1 MPTRKPAAA
10 YAAWMGLLT
19 VAYYVWPHQ
28 HILLW
33 GGIGLSS
40 SAAVFV
46 GVVLNRP
53 RKRWPWYLLGLAL
66 VAFGGGD
73 FYYNLMTDVFHQT
86 NPYPSFSDVLYLAMY
101 PLLAAG
107 LLGFIRSRTGN
118 HDRGS
123 LLDAVTLTVGMALLS
138 WIFLIDP
145 YVRDTTLTLL
155 QKVTSVGY
163 PLGDVLTLATVAR
176 MLTGGV
182 RRAWSITYFGVG
194 VAGLLVADVSY
205 GLIQLDGPDQW
216 AVGGPTDL
224 GWVACYAF
232 WGLAAL
238 DPSMTLLTE
247 PARGLVDEPGGRRVA
262 LLGAASLIA
271 PAALLVEAG
280 RGVVVDAPV
289 IAVLSAVMFVLVLA
303 RLAGVMGTYR
313 QSVSRERGLRESA
326 AALVSAADLAGAA
339 AAVRQALVRLLPP
352 GTPHTMILREPS
364 RIPEPPSRD
373 RHQGVGHARFVRV
386 EDLDTD
392 LRTRLGDFPSALC
405 CPLVID
411 GAAGPGRPAAEA
423 LYLAASEDTLLALQG
438 AVEVL
443 ASQAA
448 IALDRITLTD
458 EVNRRD
464 SEAYFRTLVHHTSD
478 VILIVD
484 DADRITY
491 ASPSAGVVFGDE
503 ELTGVPLWDLL
514 EPADRPGLAEVVAQ
528 IRVGTAGHAR
538 VDLTALRV
546 DGSVLNV
553 EVDCRDLRADPTVG
567 GLVLTV
573 RDVTQRRR
581 LENQLIRQ
589 AFHDPL
595 TGLANR
601 VLFQDRV
608 NQAVVHA
615 TREPGLVGVLFIDLD
630 DFKVVNE
637 TLGHAVGD
645 ALLIAVAGRISA
657 VLRPQDTAARLGGD
671 EFAALVE
678 DVTSMQELEQTA
690 ERLVSALSTPFV
702 VAGGTVG
709 GVASV
714 GLSTNADAGEAAEL
728 LRQADLALYVAKGA
742 GKGRWRRY
750 QSDLHTAVLERLELR
765 AALEQAVAEE
775 QFVLRYQPIVDLDTA
790 VPVGFEALVRWQH
803 PTRGVVAPAGFID
816 VADESGLIVP
826 IGRWVLHQALA
837 TAARWQHTQPPGWM
851 QYVSVNVSARQFRAT
866 GFVDEVRTALL
877 ASGVQPGTL
886 MLEITESLL
895 LRDDD
900 QIRADLNALREL
912 GVRLAIDDFGAGYSS
927 LSYLRQMPI
936 DVLKID
942 KSFIDD
948 MVGSH
953 QQRAIVGAIVQLA
966 QTLNL
971 AVVAE
976 GIEEAEHRDLLRQLG
991 CPYGQ
996 GFLFS
1001 RPLSEVD
1008 ILELY
1013 PAVMPAQHTATADTA
1028 A

>member
-1 MPTRKPAAA
+1 MPTRRLAAA

-19 VAYYVWPHQ
+19 VAYYVWPQ
-28 HILLW
+28 LHILLW
-33 GGIGLSS
+33 GGIGLTS

-46 GVVLNRP
+46 GVVVNRP
-53 RKRWPWYLLGLAL
+53 RKRWPWYMLGLAL

-145 YVRDTTLTLL
+145 YVRDTTLTLV
-155 QKVTSVGY
+155 QKVTSISY

-182 RRAWSITYFGVG
+182 RRARSITYLGVG
-194 VAGLLVADVSY
+194 VAGLLVADVIY
-205 GLIQLDGPDQW
+205 GLIQLNGHW
-216 AVGGPTDL
+216 MVGGPTDL

-238 DPSMTLLTE
+238 DPSMTRLTE
-247 PARGLVDEPGGRRVA
+247 PARGLVGEMGGRRIA
-262 LLGAASLIA
+262 LLGTASLIA
-271 PAALLVEAG
+271 PAALLVEASLG
-280 RGVVVDAPV
+280 SVDDAPV
-289 IAVLSAVMFVLVLA
+289 IAVLSGVMFVLVLA

-326 AALVSAADLAGAA
+326 AALVSAADLADAA
-339 AAVRQALVRLLPP
+339 TAVRQALVRLLPP
-352 GTPHTMILREPS
+352 GTPHTLILQEPGRIPAEPS
-364 RIPEPPSRD
+364 PHD
-373 RHQGVGHARFVRV
+373 REGVGHAQFVRV
-386 EDLDTD
+386 EDLDAD
-392 LRTRLGDFPSALC
+392 LRTRLGDFPSALR

-411 GAAGPGRPAAEA
+411 GATGGAGPAAEA
-423 LYLAASEDTLLALQG
+423 LYLAAPEALLLALQG

-448 IALDRITLTD
+448 IALDRISLTD
-458 EVNRRD
+458 EVNRRG
-464 SEAYFRTLVHHTSD
+464 SEAYFRTLIHNTSD

-484 DADRITY
+484 DGDRISY
-491 ASPSAGVVFGDE
+491 ASPSAGIVFGDE

-514 EPADRPGLAEVVAQ
+514 EPDDRPRLAEVVEQ
-528 IRVGTAGHAR
+528 IRVGITAHAQI
-538 VDLTALRV
+538 DLTALRV
-546 DGSVLNV
+546 DGSALNV
-553 EVDCRDLRADPTVG
+553 EIDCRDLRADPTVR
-567 GLVLTV
+567 GLVLTA
-573 RDVTQRRR
+573 RDVTERRR

-589 AFHDPL
+589 AFHDSL

-608 NQAVVHA
+608 DQAVA
-615 TREPGLVGVLFIDLD
+615 RAKRDPGLVGVLFIDLD
-630 DFKVVNE
+630 DFKVVND

-645 ALLIAVAGRISA
+645 ELLIAVADRITS
-657 VLRPQDTAARLGGD
+657 VLRPHDTAARLGGD
-671 EFAALVE
+671 EFAALIE
-678 DVTSMQELEQTA
+678 DVTSMEDLERAA
-690 ERLVSALSTPFV
+690 ERLVTAMRTPFV
-702 VAGGTVG
+702 VAGETVS

-714 GLSTNADAGEAAEL
+714 GLSTTADAGEPAEL

-765 AALEQAVAEE
+765 AALDHAVTEE
-775 QFVLRYQPIVDLDTA
+775 QFILQYQPIVDLDSG

-803 PTRGVVAPAGFID
+803 PTRGIIAPSSFIEVAE
-816 VADESGLIVP
+816 ESGLIVP
-826 IGRWVLHQALA
+826 IGRWVLRQALA
-837 TAARWQHTQPPGWM
+837 TAGRWQRTQPPGWL
-851 QYVSVNVSARQFRAT
+851 QYISVNVSARQFRST
-866 GFVDEVRTALL
+866 GFVDEVRAALV

-912 GVRLAIDDFGAGYSS
+912 GVRLAIDDFGTGYSS

-948 MVGSH
+948 MVGSR
-953 QQRAIVGAIVQLA
+953 QQRAVVGAIVQLA
-966 QTLNL
+966 QTLDL

-976 GIEEAEHRDLLRQLG
+976 GIEEVEHRDLLRHMG

-996 GFLFS
+996 GYLFS
-1001 RPLSEVD
+1001 RPLSEMD
-1008 ILELY
+1008 ILALY
-1013 PAVMPAQHTATADTA
+1013 PAFDSAKADTA